1 MFERKKVTKLVEHGV
16 LSMKD
21 EHHLLLE
28 NERDLEKL
36 RQKNTKLAG
45 ELAREATFRERLPG
59 EEPTKADERS
69 QVVRLPSTKPK
80 SFRTKKEGG
89 RSKVHPGGF
98 DALEGGEG
106 DGSGRHLDGYGEGG
120 PGSIVS
126 GMGYDEDDEG
136 SDDEGSE
143 ISRMETGF
151 DEALEDIGDDE
162 EAGMQAYHTKKEK
175 EKEELEKKKQ
185 GEEKAAVL
193 IQAGYRRRL
202 GWVRALSRKK
212 SIAAIGDGALHEY
225 QSFSERNGFQSGGL
239 KDRDINLT

>member
-1 MFERKKVTKLVEHGV
+1 
-16 LSMKD
+16 
-21 EHHLLLE
+21 
-28 NERDLEKL
+28 
-36 RQKNTKLAG
+36 
-45 ELAREATFRERLPG
+45 
-59 EEPTKADERS
+59 
-69 QVVRLPSTKPK
+69 
-80 SFRTKKEGG
+80 
-89 RSKVHPGGF
+89 
-98 DALEGGEG
+98 
-106 DGSGRHLDGYGEGG
+106 
-120 PGSIVS
+120 
-126 GMGYDEDDEG
+126 MGYDEDDEG

-239 KDRDINLT
+239 KDRDIN